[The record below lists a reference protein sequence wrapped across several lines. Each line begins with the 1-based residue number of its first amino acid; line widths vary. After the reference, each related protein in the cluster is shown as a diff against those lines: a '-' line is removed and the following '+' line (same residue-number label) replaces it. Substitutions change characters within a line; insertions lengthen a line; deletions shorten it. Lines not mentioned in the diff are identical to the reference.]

1 MLEYW
6 RLLNLFLIDQDH
18 FIEQQKQD
26 RKYDKNGEDFDE
38 HFYDMVQEQISLRG
52 VSIIRKNYQASN
64 ESMRPGISTIL
75 AFWVST
81 ADILSL
87 KRETRNVKN
96 RWHSRSRLLTFSV
109 SKL

>member
-38 HFYDMVQEQISLRG
+38 HFYDMVQEQILLRG
-52 VSIIRKNYQASN
+52 VSNQNYQASI
-64 ESMRPGISTIL
+64 ELMRPGISTNPGIL
-75 AFWVST
+75 GV
-81 ADILSL
+81 DC
-87 KRETRNVKN
+87 R
-96 RWHSRSRLLTFSV
+96 HS
-109 SKL
+109 

>member
-26 RKYDKNGEDFDE
+26 RKYDKNGEHFDE
-38 HFYDMVQEQISLRG
+38 QFYDMVQEQISLRG

-64 ESMRPGISTIL
+64 ESMRPGISTTL

-87 KRETRNVKN
+87 KNETRNVKN
-96 RWHSRSRLLTFSV
+96 RWHSGSRLLTFSV

>member
-26 RKYDKNGEDFDE
+26 RKYDKNGEHFDE

-52 VSIIRKNYQASN
+52 VSIIRKNYQPSN

-87 KRETRNVKN
+87 KNETRNVRN
-96 RWHSRSRLLTFSV
+96 RSGTRTILTI
-109 SKL
+109 